1 MLSGQCLSSGEK
13 IRKVFRFSTYAAM
26 KAVTAQQNLP
36 EAAGEVFSAA
46 LAEGMSDMDSGRA
59 AGIAAAGRDS
69 GREGESGLRLR
80 GAGL

>member
-1 MLSGQCLSSGEK
+1 
-13 IRKVFRFSTYAAM
+13 M
-26 KAVTAQQNLP
+26 KAFTAKQNLP
-36 EAAGEVFSAA
+36 EAAKELYSAA

-59 AGIAAAGRDS
+59 AGIEAAGRDS